1 MTARSDPPRS
11 YILICYPAIPVRCR
25 PSSLNIDLV
34 DVDGGHQS
42 FKNRKNEDDLTID
55 LIKFDFGKLSPSPF
69 SRLSDMIAS
78 TFLTSLRIIS
88 DLIDYRV
95 TTRNLYPC
103 FPNVSGC
110 LHRSMIYYRN
120 Q

>member
-1 MTARSDPPRS
+1 
-11 YILICYPAIPVRCR
+11 
-25 PSSLNIDLV
+25 
-34 DVDGGHQS
+34 VDGGHQS

-78 TFLTSLRIIS
+78 TFLTCLRIIS

-95 TTRNLYPC
+95 TIRNLYPC
-103 FPNVSGC
+103 FPNVSGRH
-110 LHRSMIYYRN
+110 HRSMIYYRN